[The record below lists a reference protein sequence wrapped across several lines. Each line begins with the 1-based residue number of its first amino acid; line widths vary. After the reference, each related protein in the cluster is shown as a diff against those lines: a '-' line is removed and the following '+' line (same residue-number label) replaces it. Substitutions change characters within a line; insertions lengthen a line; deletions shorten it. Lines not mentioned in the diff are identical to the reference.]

1 LKVTGTQLAT
11 GADRIEAAFEASRAE
26 GRAALMPYMMGGF
39 PDPESSARI
48 AHAYVDGGADLI
60 EMGVPFSDPL
70 ADGPVIHEAATAAL
84 KAGIRLETVLGIC
97 REVSPRVPVVLMAY
111 TNMILGADGP
121 AGFAARAREAGA
133 SGVIVPDLPLGE
145 DEDARRILGE
155 AGLAVIPLIAPTTP
169 NRRREEICEVASGF
183 VYVVSD
189 VGTTGE
195 RGELP
200 AHLRELVEDV
210 REKSDVPVAVG
221 FGIGSAAQA
230 GEVGRTAD
238 GVIIGSRLVRMVTD
252 AGSPD
257 EAVAAVTTFL
267 NETRDA
273 LTKEQSSRVM

>member
-1 LKVTGTQLAT
+1 MTKTGPAT
-11 GADRIEAAFEASRAE
+11 GATRIEAAFEVARAE

-39 PDPESSARI
+39 PDRDSSARI

-84 KAGIRLETVLGIC
+84 NSGVRLGTVLDVC

-111 TNMILGADGP
+111 TNMILGGDGP
-121 AGFAARAREAGA
+121 AGFAAKAREAGA

-155 AGLAVIPLIAPTTP
+155 AGLAVIPLLAPTTLD
-169 NRRREEICEVASGF
+169 RRREEICSVASGF

-195 RGELP
+195 RGALP

-210 REKSDVPVAVG
+210 RAKADVPVAVG
-221 FGIGSAAQA
+221 FGIGSAEQA
-230 GEVGRTAD
+230 GEVGKTAD
-238 GVIIGSRLVRMVTD
+238 GVIIGSRLVRMVAD
-252 AGSPD
+252 AESTD
-257 EAVAAVTTFL
+257 EAVSSVTAFL
-267 NETRDA
+267 AGTREA
-273 LTKEQSSRVM
+273 LTGGQSPAVM

>member
-1 LKVTGTQLAT
+1 MAETRTAT
-11 GADRIEAAFEASRAE
+11 GAARIEAAFDAARAE

-39 PDPESSARI
+39 PDRESSVRI

-84 KAGIRLETVLGIC
+84 NAGIRLETVLGIC
-97 REVSPRVPVVLMAY
+97 REVSTSVPVVLMAY
-111 TNMILGADGP
+111 TNMILGGDGP
-121 AGFAARAREAGA
+121 ADFAARAREAGA

-155 AGLAVIPLIAPTTP
+155 AGLAVIPLIAPTTLD
-169 NRRREEICEVASGF
+169 RRREEICSVASGF

-200 AHLRELVEDV
+200 GHLRELVEDV
-210 REKSDVPVAVG
+210 REKADVPVAVG
-221 FGIGSAAQA
+221 FGIGSAEQA
-230 GEVGRTAD
+230 GEVGKTAD
-238 GVIIGSRLVRMVTD
+238 GVIIGSRLVRMLAD
-252 AGSPD
+252 AEGTD
-257 EAVAAVTTFL
+257 EAVSGVTAFL
-267 NETRDA
+267 VEAREA
-273 LTKEQSSRVM
+273 LADGQSSRVM